1 MTTKAQVSIQ
11 EIRNLWALLFPEGV
25 TPPDERQLTMWLLL
39 HDKEIVKRGIAHL
52 AAKYRQLEGQMDS
65 SYRVKFCSSVMNRI
79 EQEQR
84 QVSTPSQE
92 SPARQRWNLTRKED
106 NAE

>member
-1 MTTKAQVSIQ
+1 MTTQTQSATQ
-11 EIRNLWALLFPEGV
+11 EIRELWAFLFSERV
-25 TPPDERQLTMWLLL
+25 APPDERQLTMWLLL
-39 HDKEIVKRGIAHL
+39 HDTETVKKGIAHL
-52 AAKYRQLEGQMDS
+52 AAKYKQLEGQMDS

-92 SPARQRWNLTRKED
+92 SATEQRWNLTRRED
-106 NAE
+106 NA